1 MKGRDSAFGDITP
14 CSTCVSFIRTR
25 SLQRLPPSSFLQQQK
40 RVGGAS
46 GQGNHLGDVPLGR
59 SRVQL
64 MLLQSRTPAP
74 PPRPSPPRSWQEKG
88 GNWSQVHDDRRME
101 GHAGLESDLGVQYQ
115 DVVLIYLLQA
125 EFQASLPIPISI
137 TAFPTSSQYLLVCL
151 LPLVGSDLSNLI
163 LPCCPLCPA
172 VLLGSSPFCSS
183 NPPSCSSP
191 RAFAFAMPFPG
202 SFSSVFMSSWVFR
215 TVSP

>member
-1 MKGRDSAFGDITP
+1 MCEFHSHQVTPTAATQQLSAAAEESRRSFRAGKSSGGCSSGPEQGAADATP
-14 CSTCVSFIRTR
+14 E
-25 SLQRLPPSSFLQQQK
+25 P
-40 RVGGAS
+40 
-46 GQGNHLGDVPLGR
+46 H
-59 SRVQL
+59 
-64 MLLQSRTPAP
+64 PAP
-74 PPRPSPPRSWQEKG
+74 PPSPRPSPPRSWQEKG

-151 LPLVGSDLSNLI
+151 LPLAGSDLSNLI